1 MTLFA
6 HVSDTHITTGPLGV
20 EATQRATDALFRV
33 QAMSPRPAFV
43 VISGDLV
50 DHGSAEE
57 YELATAVLNSIDLPV
72 HVVPGNH
79 DHAATLLEHLA
90 AAGHAQAAPDE
101 ADRCYYRV
109 DYPELTMLCCDSSV
123 VGRDDGELGPPQL
136 RWLDHQLSASGDRPV
151 VLTMHHP
158 PVPSGIAAMD
168 AIMLCDATD
177 LAQVL
182 NRHDPVQRLLV
193 GHLHRAT
200 TTTFAGTVVTSA
212 PSTYRQVHLN
222 LMPEALGA
230 FVEEPPGLLLHQLG
244 ASQTVTHYVHVR
256 ASGPP
261 VGPVWTVT
269 T

>member
-1 MTLFA
+1 
-6 HVSDTHITTGPLGV
+6 
-20 EATQRATDALFRV
+20 
-33 QAMSPRPAFV
+33 MSPRPAFV

-50 DHGSAEE
+50 DQGSAEE
-57 YELATAVLNSIDLPV
+57 YELATAVLNLIDLPI

-79 DHAATLLEHLA
+79 DHAVTLLDHLA
-90 AAGHAQAAPDE
+90 DAGHAQAARDE

-109 DYPELTMLCCDSSV
+109 DYPELIMLCCDSSV
-123 VGRDDGELGPPQL
+123 VGRDDGELGPTQL
-136 RWLDHQLSASGDRPV
+136 RWLDRELSASGDRPV
-151 VLTMHHP
+151 VLAMHHH
-158 PVPSGIAAMD
+158 PVASGIAAMD
-168 AIMLCDATD
+168 AIMLRDAMD

-182 NRHDPVQRLLV
+182 NRHDPIQRLLV

-212 PSTYRQVHLN
+212 PSTYRQVHLD
-222 LMPEALGA
+222 LLPEALGA
-230 FVEEPPGLLLHQLG
+230 FVEEPPGLLLHQLRPT
-244 ASQTVTHYVHVR
+244 QEITTHYVHVR

>member
-1 MTLFA
+1 MLFA
-6 HVSDTHITTGPLGV
+6 HVSDTHITTDPLGV
-20 EATQRATDALFRV
+20 DAAQRARDAMMRV

-50 DHGSAEE
+50 DQGSAEE
-57 YELATAVLNSIDLPV
+57 YALATAMLDLVDLPV

-79 DHAATLLEHLA
+79 DHAATLLQHLTG
-90 AAGHAQAAPDE
+90 AGYAKPAPQE
-101 ADRCYYRV
+101 TDRCYYRI

-123 VGRDDGELGPPQL
+123 VGRDDGELGPTQL
-136 RWLDHQLSASGDRPV
+136 RWLDRQLSASGRSV
-151 VLTMHHP
+151 VVAMHHH

-168 AIMLCDATD
+168 AIMLRDAAS

-182 NRHDPVQRLLV
+182 NRHHPVQRLLV

-212 PSTYRQVHLN
+212 PSTYRQVQLN
-222 LMPEALGA
+222 LMPGGVAA

-244 ASQTVTHYVHVR
+244 PSQAVTHFVHVR
-256 ASGPP
+256 ASGPS
-261 VGPVWTVT
+261 VGPVRNVT
-269 T
+269 R